1 MSHRHVQPWRLVLC
15 GAGVGL
21 PWNFERTCQEVC
33 GTVAQVE
40 TIFRNTMKE
49 RRSNCVQVR
58 KKSMGPVYVCLVFR
72 QPTKVTTTLLELAN
86 KRLLWIFL
94 SVNSGGYGHI
104 VLA

>member
-1 MSHRHVQPWRLVLC
+1 MSHVQPWRLVLC

-21 PWNFERTCQEVC
+21 PWNFERT
-33 GTVAQVE
+33 VAQVE

-49 RRSNCVQVR
+49 RRSNCVQV
-58 KKSMGPVYVCLVFR
+58 KKKRMGPVYVCLVFR

-94 SVNSGGYGHI
+94 SVNSGGYGNI